1 MAANEEVE
9 AEDEAED
16 DEDDGEEEDDD
27 DDEDVDDA
35 DPEFQ
40 RILAAAEVRVKRVDL
55 FTLLPVKRVI
65 KLICFYFR
73 M

>member
-1 MAANEEVE
+1 M
-9 AEDEAED
+9 EAED
-16 DEDDGEEEDDD
+16 DKEDDEEDDD
-27 DDEDVDDA
+27 DDNGDVDDR

-40 RILAAAEVRVKRVDL
+40 QILAAAEVRVKRVDL

>member
-9 AEDEAED
+9 AEDDEED
-16 DEDDGEEEDDD
+16 DEEDDD
-27 DDEDVDDA
+27 DKDVDDR

-55 FTLLPVKRVI
+55 FTSLPVKWVL

>member
-16 DEDDGEEEDDD
+16 DGEEDDDD